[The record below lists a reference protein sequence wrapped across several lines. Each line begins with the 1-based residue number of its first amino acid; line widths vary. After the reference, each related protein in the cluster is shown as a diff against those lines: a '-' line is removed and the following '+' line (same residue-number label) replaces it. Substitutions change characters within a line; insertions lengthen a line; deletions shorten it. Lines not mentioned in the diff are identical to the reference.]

1 MNLDETVAA
10 LDTIRAFAGADT
22 DRPEDVL
29 QTVEVMLA
37 SLQDALAGKTTP
49 DVLAAELAALV
60 DVHGRE
66 VSKKPPIPIDQ
77 RFDPGADDDST
88 TG

>member
-1 MNLDETVAA
+1 MDIKDALAA
-10 LDTIRAFAGADT
+10 LTTIREFARQDT
-22 DRPEDVL
+22 DRPQDVL

-37 SLQDALAGKTTP
+37 SLQDGLA
-49 DVLAAELAALV
+49 DRVMADMLAAELAALM

-66 VSKKPPIPIDQ
+66 VAKKPIPIDQ

-88 TG
+88 PG

>member
-1 MNLDETVAA
+1 MNLDQTVAA
-10 LDTIRAFAGADT
+10 LDTIRTFAGADT

-60 DVHGRE
+60 EVHGRE
-66 VSKKPPIPIDQ
+66 VAKKPIPIDE
-77 RFDPGADDDST
+77 RFDPGADDDSSSR
-88 TG
+88 

>member
-1 MNLDETVAA
+1 MEASDVLAA
-10 LDTIRAFAGADT
+10 LETIRAFARTDT
-22 DRPEDVL
+22 DRPADVL

-49 DVLAAELAALV
+49 DVLTAELAALV

-66 VSKKPPIPIDQ
+66 VSKQPKSVDE
-77 RFDPGADDDST
+77 RFDPGGDDDSEAR
-88 TG
+88 

>member
-1 MNLDETVAA
+1 MEAKDSLAA
-10 LDTIRAFAGADT
+10 LDTIRAFARMDT
-22 DRPEDVL
+22 DRPHDVL

-37 SLQDALAGKTTP
+37 SLQDGLSGKTTP

-66 VSKKPPIPIDQ
+66 VSKQPKPIDD
-77 RFDPGADDDST
+77 RFDLGADDDSSSR
-88 TG
+88 

>member
-1 MNLDETVAA
+1 MDAKDVLAA
-10 LDTIRAFAGADT
+10 LDTIRTFARTDT
-22 DRPEDVL
+22 DRPQDVL

-37 SLQDALAGKTTP
+37 SLQDGLSDKTTP

-66 VSKKPPIPIDQ
+66 VSKQPKPVDA
-77 RFDPGADDDST
+77 RFDPGADDDSSPR
-88 TG
+88 